1 VVDDLSEVRMTDVRP
16 GATGPDRPSGTGAG
30 AGSAPPRRGWL
41 VVYALLAPAVI
52 LPLWVSLYD
61 RETPTFLSFPFF
73 YWFQFLLIIIAVALT
88 GPAYLLSRR
97 LERSDRVA
105 HGLPPVPP
113 EDGAG
118 RDATDT
124 RGGAR

>member
-1 VVDDLSEVRMTDVRP
+1 MST
-16 GATGPDRPSGTGAG
+16 
-30 AGSAPPRRGWL
+30 PPRSRWL
-41 VVYALLAPAVI
+41 VVYVLLAPAVV

-73 YWFQFLLIIIAVALT
+73 YWFQFLLIIVAVALT
-88 GPAYLLSRR
+88 GPAYLLARR

-113 EDGAG
+113 DEGGNPAG
-118 RDATDT
+118 TDQ

>member
-1 VVDDLSEVRMTDVRP
+1 MTDVRP
-16 GATGPDRPSGTGAG
+16 GASVPDRPADPP
-30 AGSAPPRRGWL
+30 AARGSTPPRSGWL

-52 LPLWVSLYD
+52 LPLWVPLYD

-73 YWFQFLLIIIAVALT
+73 YWFQFLLIIVAVALT
-88 GPAYLLSRR
+88 GPAYLLARR

-105 HGLPPVPP
+105 HGLPAEPP
-113 EDGAG
+113 AEGPAAG
-118 RDATDT
+118 TGTATDP